1 MRDALST
8 LLGQKLP
15 APVEGAI
22 EKLLRLDR
30 LDRLWEDV
38 PGADNRLIADHPLE
52 QLNVHTQVSERD
64 LALIP
69 KQGPVVAVSNHPFGL
84 IEGAILPSLFLSVRP
99 DVKVMANHLLAAMPE
114 TNDLC
119 IFVDPYGGERA
130 ARANRK
136 GLKDAIAWLKQG
148 GLLTVFPAGEVS
160 HLNWKERS
168 ITDPEWNHNV
178 ARLIRITGA
187 TVLPV
192 YFPGAN
198 SAMFQLLGCL
208 HPRVRTALLPHE
220 FFNKHN
226 REIEVRIGSPLNPA
240 KLRACQDDVALIRYL
255 RHRTYLL
262 QNREARRQAPIG
274 TPEPPAAVVMGE
286 LLASE
291 VAKLAPERTLVE
303 TDEFS
308 VLVARA
314 NEIPNV
320 LHEIGRLREVT
331 FRRVGEGTGKPVDL
345 DRFDDHYWHLFV
357 WNRAAR
363 EVVGAY
369 RLGPSDEILA
379 RFGPKGFYTSQ
390 LFQWKQ
396 PFLERISPAL
406 ELGRSFVRPEY
417 QKTYAPLLLLW
428 KGIGQFLL
436 RNPQYKLLFGPVSI
450 SNGYSAASRHLMV
463 KFLSA
468 YRQSPELTPLV
479 RARNPFRQ
487 RPSKVSA
494 KLADELMGATVW
506 DVEELS
512 ALIADVEIDRKGVP
526 VLLKQYLKLGGELV
540 AFHVDRR
547 FADALD
553 GLIVVDLRKTDS
565 RVLERYM
572 GKDGAAQFLSNSP
585 ALSVS
590 GDQGL

>member
-1 MRDALST
+1 MRDAIAT
-8 LLGQKLP
+8 LFGQKLP

-38 PGADNRLIADHPLE
+38 PGADDRLIANHPLTL
-52 QLNVHTQVSERD
+52 LNVRPQVSERD

-99 DVKVMANHLLAAMPE
+99 DVKIMANHLLASMPE
-114 TNDLC
+114 TNRLC
-119 IFVDPYGGERA
+119 IYVDPYGGQRA
-130 ARANRK
+130 ARANHK
-136 GLKDAIAWLKQG
+136 GLKDAIAWLKQS
-148 GLLTVFPAGEVS
+148 GLLAVFPAGEVS
-160 HLNWKERS
+160 HLNLKERS
-168 ITDPEWNHNV
+168 ITDPEWSHSV

-192 YFPGAN
+192 YFLGAN
-198 SAMFQLLGCL
+198 SAWFHLLGCL

-226 REIEVRIGSPLNPA
+226 RDIEVRIGSPITPA
-240 KLRACQDDVALIRYL
+240 KIRAYQDDVALIRYL
-255 RHRTYLL
+255 RRRTYLL
-262 QNREARRQAPIG
+262 QNRLAPKQAATRQFQIARA
-274 TPEPPAAVVMGE
+274 EPPAAGVLGE
-286 LLASE
+286 LLAGE
-291 VAKLAPERTLVE
+291 VAKLAPGRTLVSTE
-303 TDEFS
+303 DFT
-308 VLVARA
+308 VLLAKA
-314 NEIPNV
+314 GEIPNV

-331 FRRVGEGTGKPVDL
+331 FRQVGEGTGKPIDL
-345 DRFDDHYWHLFV
+345 DRFDDRYWHLFV
-357 WNRAAR
+357 WNRHAS

-369 RLGPSDEILA
+369 RLGPSDEILP
-379 RFGPKGFYTSQ
+379 RFGSKGFYTSQ
-390 LFQWKQ
+390 LFQWKRT
-396 PFLERISPAL
+396 FLDRISPAL

-428 KGIGQFLL
+428 KGIGQFLI

-450 SNGYSAASRHLMV
+450 SNGYTAASRHLMV

-468 YRQSPELTPLV
+468 YRQSPELAPLV

-487 RPSKVSA
+487 RPP
-494 KLADELMGATVW
+494 KLTDELIGATVW

-512 ALIADVEIDRKGVP
+512 ALIADVETDRKGVP

-553 GLIVVDLRKTDS
+553 GLIVVDLRKTDV

-572 GKDGAAQFLSNSP
+572 GKDGAGQFLRT
-585 ALSVS
+585 
-590 GDQGL
+590 

>member
-1 MRDALST
+1 MRDALAT

-22 EKLLRLDR
+22 EKLLWLDR
-30 LDRLWEDV
+30 LDRIYADV
-38 PGADNRLIADHPLE
+38 PGADTRLIAEHPLAM
-52 QLNVHTQVSERD
+52 LNVHPQVSKRD

-69 KQGPVVAVSNHPFGL
+69 KQGPVVAVANHPFGL
-84 IEGAILPSLFLSVRP
+84 IEGALIASILLSVRP
-99 DVKVMANHLLAAMPE
+99 DVKIMANHLLSAMPE
-114 TNDLC
+114 ASQLC
-119 IFVDPYGGERA
+119 IFVDPFGGERA
-130 ARANRK
+130 ARANHK
-136 GLKDAIAWLKQG
+136 GLKDAIAWLKQS
-148 GLLTVFPAGEVS
+148 GLLAVFPAGEVS
-160 HLNWKERS
+160 HLNLRERAV
-168 ITDPEWNHNV
+168 TDPQWNHSV

-187 TVLPV
+187 TVLPI
-192 YFPGAN
+192 YFVGAN
-198 SAMFQLLGCL
+198 SALFQLLGFL

-226 REIEVRIGSPLNPA
+226 RTMEVRIGSPITPA
-240 KLRACQDDVALIRYL
+240 KIRAYQDDVALIRYL
-255 RHRTYLL
+255 RRRTYLL
-262 QNREARRQAPIG
+262 QNREAPKHFQIV
-274 TPEPPAAVVMGE
+274 TTEPPAAGVLGE
-286 LLASE
+286 LLAGE
-291 VAKLAPERTLVE
+291 VAKLAPERTLVA

-308 VLVARA
+308 VLLARA

-331 FRRVGEGTGKPVDL
+331 FRQVGEGTGKAIDL

-357 WNRAAR
+357 WNRQGN
-363 EVVGAY
+363 EVTGAY
-369 RLGPSDEILA
+369 RLGPSDEILP

-390 LFQWKQ
+390 LFHWKQ
-396 PFLERISPAL
+396 SFLDRISPAL

-428 KGIGQFLL
+428 KGIGQFLI
-436 RNPQYKLLFGPVSI
+436 RHPQYKLLFGPVSI
-450 SNGYSAASRHLMV
+450 SNGYTAASRHLMV

-468 YRQSPELTPLV
+468 YRQSPELAPLV

-487 RPSKVSA
+487 RPSK
-494 KLADELMGATVW
+494 LADELIGATVW

-512 ALIADVEIDRKGVP
+512 ALIADVETDRKGVP

-553 GLIVVDLRKTDS
+553 GLIVVDLRKTDV

-572 GKDGAAQFLSNSP
+572 GKDGATQFLKS
-585 ALSVS
+585 
-590 GDQGL
+590 

>member
-1 MRDALST
+1 MRDALTT

-38 PGADNRLIADHPLE
+38 PGADNRLIADHPLAL
-52 QLNVHTQVSERD
+52 LNVHPQVSERD

-69 KQGPVVAVSNHPFGL
+69 KQGPVVAVANHPFGL

-99 DVKVMANHLLAAMPE
+99 DVKVMANHLLASMPE
-114 TNDLC
+114 TNRLC
-119 IFVDPYGGERA
+119 IYVDPYGGEQA
-130 ARANRK
+130 ARSNRK

-160 HLNWKERS
+160 QLNFKERS
-168 ITDPEWNHNV
+168 ITDPEWNHHV
-178 ARLIRITGA
+178 AGLIRITGA
-187 TVLPV
+187 AVLPV
-192 YFPGAN
+192 YLLGAN
-198 SAMFQLLGCL
+198 SAWFHLLGCL

-226 REIEVRIGSPLNPA
+226 RNIEVRIGSPIPPA
-240 KLRACQDDVALIRYL
+240 KIRAYQDDVALIRYL
-255 RHRTYLL
+255 RRRTYLL
-262 QNREARRQAPIG
+262 QNREAPRQFAINRSG
-274 TPEPPAAVVMGE
+274 PPAPGVSGE
-286 LLASE
+286 LLADE
-291 VAKLAPERTLVE
+291 VAKLAAERTLAE
-303 TDEFS
+303 TEGFS
-308 VLVARA
+308 VLLAKA
-314 NEIPNV
+314 GEIPNV
-320 LHEIGRLREVT
+320 LREIGRLREVT
-331 FRRVGEGTGKPVDL
+331 FRQIGEGTGKPIDV
-345 DRFDDHYWHLFV
+345 DRFDDYYWHLFV
-357 WNRAAR
+357 WSRHTTQVA
-363 EVVGAY
+363 GAY

-379 RFGPKGFYTSQ
+379 NFGPKGFYTSQ
-390 LFQWKQ
+390 LFQWKRA
-396 PFLERISPAL
+396 FLDRISPAL

-428 KGIGQFLL
+428 KGIGQFLI

-450 SNGYSAASRHLMV
+450 SNGYTTASRHLMV

-468 YRQSPELTPLV
+468 YRQSPELAPLV

-487 RPSKVSA
+487 RPSQ
-494 KLADELMGATVW
+494 LEDDLIGATVW

-512 ALIADVEIDRKGVP
+512 ALIADVETDRKGVP

-553 GLIVVDLRKTDS
+553 GLIVVDLRKTDA

-572 GKDGAAQFLSNSP
+572 GKEGAARLLKS
-585 ALSVS
+585 
-590 GDQGL
+590 

>member
-1 MRDALST
+1 MRDALAT

-22 EKLLRLDR
+22 EKLLQLDR
-30 LDRLWEDV
+30 LDRLYEDV
-38 PGADNRLIADHPLE
+38 PGADRRLIAEHPLAL
-52 QLNVHTQVSERD
+52 LNVHPKVSPRD

-69 KQGPVVAVSNHPFGL
+69 RQGPVVVVANHPFGL
-84 IEGAILPSLFLSVRP
+84 IEGAILGSLLLSVRP
-99 DVKVMANHLLAAMPE
+99 DVRIMANNLLSAMPE
-114 TNDLC
+114 ATEMC
-119 IFVDPYGGERA
+119 IFVDPFGGEGA

-136 GLKDAIAWLKQG
+136 GLKDAIAWMKQG

-160 HLNWKERS
+160 HLNLKERT
-168 ITDPEWNHNV
+168 ITDPAWNHSV

-187 TVLPV
+187 TVLPMYLV
-192 YFPGAN
+192 GAN
-198 SAMFQLLGCL
+198 SALFQLLGCL

-226 REIEVRIGSPLNPA
+226 RNIEVRVGSPIPPA
-240 KLRACQDDVALIRYL
+240 KIRAYQDDVALIRYL

-262 QNREARRQAPIG
+262 QNREVPKKFQIALAD
-274 TPEPPAAVVMGE
+274 PPAACVMAE
-286 LLASE
+286 LLAGE
-291 VAKLAPERTLVE
+291 VAKLGPERTLVE
-303 TDEFS
+303 TEDFS
-308 VLVARA
+308 VLLAKAR
-314 NEIPNV
+314 EIPNV

-331 FRRVGEGTGKPVDL
+331 FRQVGEGTGKPIDL
-345 DRFDDHYWHLFV
+345 DRFDEHYWHLFV
-357 WNRAAR
+357 WNRRAN
-363 EVVGAY
+363 EVAGAY

-390 LFQWKQ
+390 LFQWKRS
-396 PFLERISPAL
+396 FLDRISPAL

-428 KGIGQFLL
+428 KGIGQFLI

-450 SNGYSAASRHLMV
+450 SNGYTAASRHLMV

-487 RPSKVSA
+487 RAS
-494 KLADELMGATVW
+494 KLADDLMGETVW

-553 GLIVVDLRKTDS
+553 GLIVVDLRKTDT

-572 GKDGAAQFLSNSP
+572 GKDGAAQFLSAAAAKP
-585 ALSVS
+585 EP
-590 GDQGL
+590 

>member
-1 MRDALST
+1 MRDALAT
-8 LLGQKLP
+8 LFGQKLP

-30 LDRLWEDV
+30 LNRLWEDV
-38 PGADNRLIADHPLE
+38 PGADNRLIADHPLAL
-52 QLNVHTQVSERD
+52 LNVHPQVTERD

-69 KQGPVVAVSNHPFGL
+69 KQGRVVAVANHPFGL
-84 IEGAILPSLFLSVRP
+84 IEGAILPSLLLSVRA
-99 DVKVMANHLLAAMPE
+99 DVKIMANHLLSSLPE
-114 TNDLC
+114 TNGLC

-160 HLNWKERS
+160 QLNLKERA
-168 ITDPEWNHNV
+168 ITDPEWNHSV

-187 TVLPV
+187 TVLPI
-192 YFPGAN
+192 YLLGAN
-198 SAMFQLLGCL
+198 SAWFHILGSL

-220 FFNKHN
+220 FFNKQDRN
-226 REIEVRIGSPLNPA
+226 IEVRIGSPISPA
-240 KLRACQDDVALIRYL
+240 KIRAYQDDVALIRYL
-255 RHRTYLL
+255 RQRTYLL
-262 QNREARRQAPIG
+262 RNREAPKHFHIAPA
-274 TPEPPAAVVMGE
+274 EPPAAGVVGE
-286 LLASE
+286 LLAAE

-303 TDEFS
+303 TEDFS
-308 VLVARA
+308 VLLAKA

-331 FRRVGEGTGKPVDL
+331 FRQVGEGTGKPIDL
-345 DRFDDHYWHLFV
+345 DRFDDFYWHLFV
-357 WNRAAR
+357 WNRQAN
-363 EVVGAY
+363 EVAGAY

-396 PFLERISPAL
+396 TFLDRISPAL

-450 SNGYSAASRHLMV
+450 SNGYTAASRQLMV

-468 YRQSPELTPLV
+468 YRQSPELAPLV

-487 RPSKVSA
+487 RPSMGDKSS
-494 KLADELMGATVW
+494 KLADELIGATVW

-512 ALIADVEIDRKGVP
+512 ALIADVETDRKGVP

-553 GLIVVDLRKTDS
+553 GLIVVDLRKTDA

-572 GKDGAAQFLSNSP
+572 GKEGAAQFLNS
-585 ALSVS
+585 AR
-590 GDQGL
+590 

>member
-1 MRDALST
+1 MRDALAT

-15 APVEGAI
+15 APVEDAI
-22 EKLLRLDR
+22 GKLLRLDR
-30 LDRLWEDV
+30 LDRIYADV
-38 PGADNRLIADHPLE
+38 PGADTRLIAQHPLAL
-52 QLNVHTQVSERD
+52 LNVHPEVSARD

-69 KQGPVVAVSNHPFGL
+69 KQGPVVAVANHPFGL
-84 IEGAILPSLFLSVRP
+84 IEGAILASTFLSVRP
-99 DVKVMANHLLAAMPE
+99 DVKIMANHLLATMPE
-114 TNDLC
+114 TCQLC
-119 IFVDPYGGERA
+119 IFVDPFGGEGA
-130 ARANRK
+130 ARANHK

-148 GLLTVFPAGEVS
+148 GLLSVFPSGEVS
-160 HLNWKERS
+160 HLNLKQRA
-168 ITDPEWNHNV
+168 IIDPEWSHSV

-187 TVLPV
+187 TVLPM
-192 YFPGAN
+192 YFLGAN
-198 SAMFQLLGCL
+198 SALFQVLGFL

-226 REIEVRIGSPLNPA
+226 RTIELRIGGPITPA
-240 KLRACQDDVALIRYL
+240 KIRSYQDDVSLIRYL

-262 QNREARRQAPIG
+262 QNREAPKQFR
-274 TPEPPAAVVMGE
+274 TAVVEPAGASVFRE

-291 VAKLAPERTLVE
+291 VAKLAPERTLVT
-303 TDEFS
+303 TDDLC
-308 VLVARA
+308 VLLGKA

-320 LHEIGRLREVT
+320 LHEIGRLREIT
-331 FRRVGEGTGKPVDL
+331 FRQVGEGTGKPIDL

-357 WNRAAR
+357 WNRQSN

-369 RLGPSDEILA
+369 RLGPSDEILT
-379 RFGPKGFYTSQ
+379 RFGAKGFYTSQ
-390 LFQWKQ
+390 LFQWKRS
-396 PFLERISPAL
+396 FLDRIHPAL

-428 KGIGQFLL
+428 KGIGQFLI

-450 SNGYSAASRHLMV
+450 SNGYTAASRHLMV
-463 KFLSA
+463 KFLRA
-468 YRQSPELTPLV
+468 YRQSPELAPLV

-487 RPSKVSA
+487 RPSK
-494 KLADELMGATVW
+494 LTDELIGTTVW

-512 ALIADVEIDRKGVP
+512 TLIADVETDRKGVP

-547 FADALD
+547 FANALD
-553 GLIVVDLRKTDS
+553 GLIVVDLRKSDT

-572 GKDGAAQFLSNSP
+572 GKEGAAQFLNS
-585 ALSVS
+585 
-590 GDQGL
+590 

>member
-1 MRDALST
+1 MRDALAT

-30 LDRLWEDV
+30 FDRLWEDV
-38 PGADNRLIADHPLE
+38 PGADNRLIADHPLAL
-52 QLNVHTQVSERD
+52 LNVHTQVSERD

-69 KQGPVVAVSNHPFGL
+69 KQGPVVVVANHPFGL

-114 TNDLC
+114 TSGLC
-119 IFVDPYGGERA
+119 IFVDPYGGEQA
-130 ARANRK
+130 TRANRK

-148 GLLTVFPAGEVS
+148 GLLIVFPAGEVS
-160 HLNWKERS
+160 HLNLKERA
-168 ITDPEWNHNV
+168 ITDPEWSNSV

-187 TVLPV
+187 TVLPT
-192 YFPGAN
+192 YILGAN
-198 SAMFQLLGCL
+198 SALFQLLGL
-208 HPRVRTALLPHE
+208 MHPRVRTALLPHE

-226 REIEVRIGSPLNPA
+226 RNIEVRIGSPIAPA
-240 KLRACQDDVALIRYL
+240 KIRAYQDDVALIRYL
-255 RHRTYLL
+255 RRRTYLL
-262 QNREARRQAPIG
+262 QNREVPKQFSVAVAEPQAAE
-274 TPEPPAAVVMGE
+274 TANE
-286 LLASE
+286 LLSGE
-291 VAKLAPERTLVE
+291 VSRLAPERTLVE
-303 TDEFS
+303 NEDFA
-308 VLVARA
+308 VLLAKA

-320 LHEIGRLREVT
+320 LHEIGRLRELT
-331 FRRVGEGTGKPVDL
+331 FRQVGEGTGKPVDL

-357 WNRAAR
+357 WHRQAR
-363 EVVGAY
+363 EVAGAY
-369 RLGPSDEILA
+369 RLGPSDEILT
-379 RFGPKGFYTSQ
+379 RFGPNGFYTSQ
-390 LFQWKQ
+390 LFQWRQ
-396 PFLERISPAL
+396 PFLDRISPAL

-428 KGIGQFLL
+428 KGIGQFLV
-436 RNPQYKLLFGPVSI
+436 RHPQYKLLFGPVSI

-468 YRQSPELTPLV
+468 YRQSPEFAPLV

-487 RPSKVSA
+487 RPSK
-494 KLADELMGATVW
+494 LADELIGATVW

-512 ALIADVEIDRKGVP
+512 ALIADVETDRKGVP
-526 VLLKQYLKLGGELV
+526 VLLKQYLKLGGELA

-547 FADALD
+547 FANALD
-553 GLIVVDLRKTDS
+553 GLIIVDLRKTDV

-572 GKDGAAQFLSNSP
+572 GKDGAAQFLQSR
-585 ALSVS
+585 
-590 GDQGL
+590 DH